1 VDAPGQYG
9 GGVSARSPLALAALA
24 SAAIRGLEPVHAR
37 ILEAAAD
44 DVDVALVEDNLK
56 RHWVVRAPRNAAAGV
71 RMDQE
76 DQLISQ
82 LMSWLPFGLPQVEG
96 SAVLRSGGRA
106 VVHRQLKGH
115 PVRPPELVHRPGLAA
130 AYGRAVAAIHD
141 LPVRLVEE
149 AGLPVYTADEYRFR
163 RLAEVD
169 RAAATGQVPT
179 RLLTRWEKAVEEVG
193 AWRFVPC
200 CVHGDLAG
208 ENVLVEGETVTGV
221 VEWSETRVADPAD
234 DLAWL
239 AIGATEPALDG
250 VLAAYTAARR
260 EPPDAGLRRRARLSG
275 EFALARWLM
284 HGVGID
290 DRAIVDD
297 AVQMLADLDATI
309 GDDPW

>member
-1 VDAPGQYG
+1 
-9 GGVSARSPLALAALA
+9 VSARSPLALAALA
-24 SAAIRGLEPVHAR
+24 SAAVRGLEPVRAQ
-37 ILEAAAD
+37 LLAAAAD

-56 RHWVVRAPRNAAAGV
+56 RQWVVRAPRNTAAGV

-76 DQLISQ
+76 GQLISQ

-96 SAVLRSGGRA
+96 SAALRSGGRA
-106 VVHRQLKGH
+106 VVHRQLPGH
-115 PVRPPELVHRPGLAA
+115 PVRPLELVHRPGLAA

-149 AGLPVYTADEYRFR
+149 AGLPVYTAEEYRFR

-179 RLLTRWEKAVEEVG
+179 RLLARWERAVEEVG
-193 AWRFVPC
+193 AWRFAPC

-208 ENVLVEGETVTGV
+208 DNVLVEGEKVTGI

-250 VLAAYTAARR
+250 VIAAYTAARR
-260 EPPDAGLRRRARLSG
+260 EPSDPGLRRRARLSG

-284 HGVGID
+284 HGVGVD
-290 DRAIVDD
+290 DRSIAQD
-297 AVQMLADLDATI
+297 AVQMLADLDAGV
-309 GDDPW
+309 GDEPW